1 MEVEG
6 KSKTSDFA
14 AEGKNNEW
22 LEKEERDRRGERGA
36 GGGGSME
43 GTNTQSWDV
52 LKKGWYSESY
62 LLEAERPRE
71 RIRFD
76 SETRETMRE
85 KREN

>member
-36 GGGGSME
+36 GGGGSM
-43 GTNTQSWDV
+43 
-52 LKKGWYSESY
+52 
-62 LLEAERPRE
+62 
-71 RIRFD
+71 
-76 SETRETMRE
+76 
-85 KREN
+85 